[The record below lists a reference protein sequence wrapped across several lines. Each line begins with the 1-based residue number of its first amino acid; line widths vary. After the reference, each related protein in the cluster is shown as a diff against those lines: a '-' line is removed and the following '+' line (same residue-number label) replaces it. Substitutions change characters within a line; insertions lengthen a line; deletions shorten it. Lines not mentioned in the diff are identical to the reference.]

1 MQHRNKNMKLS
12 LRNFLR
18 YRKDEMSGKE
28 KNLFERELQKDP
40 FAEEAI
46 DGLSSMSAED
56 VSADLRKLQG
66 VIEGRTKRSRRF
78 TIYRI
83 AASVAVLMII
93 SSVFIIIN
101 RENAGTRLSETAGMR
116 EVAEIRRNEPI
127 MQPEDE
133 IKQGKSAEAKV
144 RKQPQAKKEYEV
156 NEESKKTEVQE
167 YADLAKEEQQPVA
180 AEKAVN
186 PDVNLVRDYSARS
199 LSIAAAPGTRSS
211 GKVEGTIYS
220 AEDNMPVAG
229 ASVVVKGSSLGV
241 ITDTNGKFSLE
252 VPDTKATLVASYIG
266 MLPQEF
272 NVSKDTSADVKLQP
286 STESLS
292 EVVVVG
298 YGTQKKADE
307 AAGEYIPPRP
317 VNGQAKFNRYIEE
330 NIRRP
335 DSSSG
340 QRVVVV
346 VSFKVLA
353 NGTIDSVKI
362 VRSPDKAFSDEA
374 IRLIESGPR
383 WQPAKK
389 DGAIIDDDVR
399 VRIVFH

>member
-1 MQHRNKNMKLS
+1 MKLS
-12 LRNFLR
+12 FWNFLR
-18 YRKDEMSGKE
+18 YRKDELSGKG
-28 KNLFERELQKDP
+28 KNLIERELQKDP
-40 FAEEAI
+40 FAEEAM
-46 DGLSSMSAED
+46 DGLSSVSAED
-56 VSADLRKLQG
+56 ASRDLKKLQG
-66 VIEGRTKRSRRF
+66 ILESRTKRSRRF
-78 TIYRI
+78 IIYRI

-93 SSVFIIIN
+93 SSVFIILN
-101 RENAGTRLSETAGMR
+101 RENSGTRISETAGMPK
-116 EVAEIRRNEPI
+116 VAEIRRNEPI
-127 MQPEDE
+127 MQPEEELKEEKSTEDNVG
-133 IKQGKSAEAKV
+133 KQPRV
-144 RKQPQAKKEYEV
+144 RKDFQLR
-156 NEESKKTEVQE
+156 EESKKTEVQE
-167 YADLAKEEQQPVA
+167 PAEMVLEEQQP

-199 LSIAAAPGTRSS
+199 LSIAAAPGKRSP

-241 ITDTNGKFSLE
+241 ITDTNGKFSLN

-272 NVSKDTSADVKLQP
+272 SASKDTSADIKLQP

-298 YGTQKKADE
+298 YGTQKKSDE
-307 AAGEYIPPRP
+307 AAAEYTPPRP

-335 DSSSG
+335 DSTSG

-346 VSFKVLA
+346 AGFRVLA
-353 NGTIDSVKI
+353 DGSIDSIKI
-362 VRSPDKAFSDEA
+362 IRSPAKAFSDEA
-374 IRLIESGPR
+374 IRLIESGPG
-383 WQPAKK
+383 WQPAMR
-389 DGAIIDDDVR
+389 DGVKVDDDVR
-399 VRIVFH
+399 IRIVFR